1 MRQRTGSDLHE
12 GNSHLCLLY
21 IQANSSRG
29 VSARSDP
36 PQCQM
41 TSLNTECVSTPLAS
55 YNLRCWSAPRPANQI
70 ISVRSQK
77 QFSSS
82 LRPSSGALFILL
94 LGSSLTSPLTAF
106 FPLHT
111 HWYIPPPPS
120 LLSEWPAPALRRMC
134 CSRWPAVAARP
145 ASPWRRPVSASGRS
159 PWTVARR
166 PCKSGRTNRAGAP
179 WAERRRGY
187 SARAPTGAPGGRES
201 TRTWMSIFPKQTH
214 GVLSSAINRTP
225 WK

>member
-1 MRQRTGSDLHE
+1 MLKCSKAGEPNHFCEEPETVQQQLE
-12 GNSHLCLLY
+12 
-21 IQANSSRG
+21 A
-29 VSARSDP
+29 V
-36 PQCQM
+36 
-41 TSLNTECVSTPLAS
+41 V
-55 YNLRCWSAPRPANQI
+55 WSALHIATWFK
-70 ISVRSQK
+70 SH
-77 QFSSS
+77 FSPHSFLSFTYS
-82 LRPSSGALFILL
+82 LVHS
-94 LGSSLTSPLTAF
+94 
-106 FPLHT
+106 
-111 HWYIPPPPS
+111 PPPPS

-201 TRTWMSIFPKQTH
+201 TRTCIQKDTH
-214 GVLSSAINRTP
+214 GILKTRVQSLAPGSREAEITLPSRARTAEREKTEMERQTYLP
-225 WK
+225 